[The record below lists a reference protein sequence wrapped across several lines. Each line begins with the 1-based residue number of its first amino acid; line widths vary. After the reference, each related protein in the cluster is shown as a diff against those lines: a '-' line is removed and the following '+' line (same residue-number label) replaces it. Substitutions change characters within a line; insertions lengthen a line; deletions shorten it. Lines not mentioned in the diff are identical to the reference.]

1 MPIVDKNPTN
11 TLFTEDGDDDD
22 SDDDSDAE
30 AYNYYYNAADEPSFT
45 EPLLE
50 ATMAQFLILP
60 YFKEHLGAM
69 KARAP
74 QVYYDLYTHSGVEF
88 QRLADYT
95 GV

>member
-30 AYNYYYNAADEPSFT
+30 AYNYYYNDADEPSFT

-74 QVYYDLYTHSGVEF
+74 QVYYDLYAHSGVEF